1 MNIVEEKNVILNE
14 VMKELNWKEKVI
26 VKILKKTCIK
36 LYRKGMIDC
45 FNYYNKDGT
54 F

>member
-1 MNIVEEKNVILNE
+1 MKIVEEKNVVNE
-14 VMKELNWKEKVI
+14 IVKGLNWKEKI
-26 VKILKKTCIK
+26 ITKIFKSTCIK

>member
-1 MNIVEEKNVILNE
+1 MKNVIL
-14 VMKELNWKEKVI
+14 KEIKKDLNWKLKI
-26 VKILKKTCIK
+26 FVKIFPETCIK
-36 LYRKGMIDC
+36 LYRKGIADC